1 MASEMVE
8 RVRAAIQ
15 VAMQEMNDWPEVEEN
30 SVDWT
35 DRVVRAAIAAMR
47 EPTPSMVDEAYE
59 AQKPH
64 FNKIERNGVWLDQ
77 VGILK
82 KVEHERMALDWRAM
96 VEAALREP

>member
-47 EPTPSMVDEAYE
+47 EPTAAMIDEAYE
-59 AQKPH
+59 AEKPH
-64 FNKIERNGVWLDQ
+64 FNTVERNRAWLDSL
-77 VGILK
+77 GIRK

-96 VEAALREP
+96 IDAALR